1 MPSVFDSLATSLK
14 TYLNQE
20 GVFEVAI
27 NRPNEI
33 WVEDVD
39 GWRKEEL
46 DLPYDQLDAI
56 ATSIATASKEK
67 LSASNPL
74 LSASLPT
81 GERVQ
86 IVYPPAVEQGTISI
100 TVRKPADRIL
110 SLDELSKG
118 GLFDEFSSADRSY
131 ESQAI
136 DKKLSQLLQ
145 EKKLSE
151 FLTEAVFHRKN
162 IIVSGATGSGKTTL
176 MKALIQMIPSNERI
190 LTVEDAPELSQIKE
204 SHPNRAHLFYSRSGK
219 GQSNVTPNDL
229 LEASLRMKPDR
240 ILLAEL
246 RGEETFYFLRNVNSG
261 HPGSITSVHAES
273 PEGAF
278 RQLLLYIKD
287 SKAGA
292 SFEEQFLMTMLKNMV
307 DIVVQIKAVPGV
319 GRRIT
324 EVYFDPENKGSLGSA

>member
-14 TYLNQE
+14 TYLDQE
-20 GVFEVAI
+20 GVLEVAI

-39 GWRKEEL
+39 GWRKEVL

-67 LSASNPL
+67 LTASNPL

-100 TVRKPADRIL
+100 TVRKPADKIM

-118 GLFDEFSSADRSY
+118 GLFDEFSSTDDSY

-136 DKKLSQLLQ
+136 DKKLSQLLK

-151 FLTEAVFHRKN
+151 FLTEAVFHKKN

-176 MKALIQMIPSNERI
+176 MKALIQMIPSDERI
-190 LTVEDAPELSQIKE
+190 LTVEDAPELSQIKDT
-204 SHPNRAHLFYSRSGK
+204 HPNRVHMFYSRG
-219 GQSNVTPNDL
+219 GQGLSDVTAKEL
-229 LEASLRMKPDR
+229 LESSLRMKPDR

-246 RGEETFYFLRNVNSG
+246 RGDETFYFLRNVNSG
-261 HPGSITSVHAES
+261 HPGSITSIHAEN

-287 SKAGA
+287 SNAGA
-292 SFEEQFLMTMLKNMV
+292 SFDERFLKPMLHNMV
-307 DIVVQIKAVPGV
+307 DIVVQIKAIPNV

-324 EVYFDPENKGSLGSA
+324 EVYFDPEGKRDFTGA